1 MKKVILLVRVST
13 VYQKTDSQ
21 KQELIEYVKGDGYTE
36 NEMEIIED
44 KESATKLSDEER
56 QGLNKMYE
64 AINNPDNQIEA
75 VYCWELSRLSRKP
88 ESLYKVRNE
97 LLNKKIDLRTKHE
110 HFRLLNSNKEM
121 DRNSNTMLGFYIS
134 MCENEILQK
143 VERTK
148 RVKIKKALEGKYT
161 GGLIKYGYSYDEE
174 TKKYEVNREEAA
186 IIRLVFALYE
196 TGKYGLNTLYKEMIK
211 RGCKINIHQVN
222 RILTSPEYT
231 GGIRPEYTE
240 VQKRRKQKEDRIIH
254 RYNRYYPGIIGKEQY
269 DKCREIAKQN
279 NTNIDKS
286 KNIYYAHKLIK
297 CSSCGA
303 YLVAAKHTVQYQCPK
318 KYSPLTN
325 VECNASDR
333 INVNV
338 IDSLLWHTVKN
349 READFIVNQ
358 SKEQIAEYQS
368 IISELQTKI
377 NAIEE
382 RYKNVWEEKRKQI
395 KKFFPYK
402 TEKEI
407 DSLTTE
413 STVNDKREIEEN
425 KVSWGNEIE
434 RLNNLINDLEN
445 KHNSYSYIDKKL
457 NEVIDIRYI
466 KGELDKITDDTIRYD
481 LIHKH
486 IKEVT
491 ISNVIKN
498 HTKQLDIYFYSLK
511 KGTFNFENRETYYY
525 DHKKVNE
532 KKKLYY
538 FSTYDRDYIEV
549 PIVDDNEK
557 KRFLLTGEH
566 HQRFLSF
573 EIEKR
578 YTR

>member
-13 VYQKTDSQ
+13 KYQDYTAQ
-21 KQELIEYVKGDGYTE
+21 KQELIEYVKSDGYAD
-36 NEMEIIED
+36 NEMAVIED
-44 KESATKLSDEER
+44 KESATKLGDEER

-64 AINNPDNQIEA
+64 SINNPDNQIEA
-75 VYCWELSRLSRKP
+75 IYCWELSRLSRKP

-97 LLNKKIDLRTKHE
+97 LLRKKIDLRTKHE
-110 HFRLLNSNKEM
+110 HFRLLNSNKEL

-161 GGLIKYGYSYDEE
+161 GGLIKYGYSYDKN
-174 TKKYEVNREEAA
+174 TKEYKVKEDEAV
-186 IIRLVFALYE
+186 IIRFVFSLYE
-196 TGKYGLNTLYKEMIK
+196 TGKYGLNTLYREMIE
-211 RGCKINIHQVN
+211 RGCKINIHQIN

-231 GGIRPEYTE
+231 GGIRPEYIE
-240 VQKRRKQKEDRIIH
+240 RQKRKKQKEDRIIH
-254 RYNRYYPGIIGKEQY
+254 RYNRYYPPIISKEIY

-303 YLVAAKHTVQYQCPK
+303 YLVAAKHTIQYQCPK
-318 KYSPLTN
+318 KYSPLTK
-325 VECNASDR
+325 VECNANDR

-338 IDSLLWHTVKN
+338 IDSLLWDTVKD

-358 SKEQIAEYQS
+358 SNEQIAEYQLK
-368 IISELQTKI
+368 ISELQIKI

-382 RYKNVWEEKRKQI
+382 RYKNEWAEKRKQMR
-395 KKFFPYK
+395 KFFPNRNDD
-402 TEKEI
+402 EI
-407 DSLTTE
+407 DNLTTE
-413 STVNDKREIEEN
+413 TMLNDKREIEAN
-425 KVSWGNEIE
+425 RVRWDNEIE
-434 RLNNLINDLEN
+434 RLNNLTNEIKN

-457 NEVIDIRYI
+457 NAIIDIQNI
-466 KGELDKITDDTIRYD
+466 KMELDKITDDKIRYD

-486 IKEVT
+486 IKEVI

-498 HTKQLDIYFYSLK
+498 HTKQITIYFYSLK
-511 KGTFNFENRETYYY
+511 KGTFNFGNKENYYY
-525 DHKKVNE
+525 DYRKSDE

-538 FSTYDRDYIEV
+538 FFTYDMDKVEAKTVEY
-549 PIVDDNEK
+549 NGQK
-557 KRFLLTGEH
+557 KFFLTAEY
-566 HQRFLSF
+566 HQSFLSF

-578 YTR
+578 YIR